1 MSIFIMFNDGS
12 YSQFDEYDSI
22 EFTSGTLIILEDNLS
37 FVYADDEI
45 KGIIFVNDYTLSY
58 TIEQGYDF

>member
-45 KGIIFVNDYTLSY
+45 KEIIFVNDYTLSY
-58 TIEQGYDF
+58 AIKQGYEL